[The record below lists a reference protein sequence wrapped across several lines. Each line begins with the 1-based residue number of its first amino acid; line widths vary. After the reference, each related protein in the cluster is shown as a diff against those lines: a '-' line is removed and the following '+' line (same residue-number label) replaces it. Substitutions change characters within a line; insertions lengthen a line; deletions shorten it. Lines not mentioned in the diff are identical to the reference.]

1 MSAMMETIKDLNSL
15 ITWCTADE
23 GGRLGTPDI
32 VGGVKHSQLKQL
44 RLARNNRCGYCGGN
58 KHGDGDRNAREKYCK
73 AFDKTC
79 SKCQK
84 KGHLPFVCKSS
95 APTTAAITQEGTPE
109 TSFNGALS
117 FFAIQQEPKV
127 KFTLWR
133 PWLPYPHHVSPD
145 LPLLSST
152 CLAAPVYAVPTHN
165 RFAIFGQQNMEDM
178 KQHDEQTR
186 AHMSDPI
193 HHLLALASAR
203 RSIPTLAPARRSSP
217 ALAPARRP
225 YPALAPAKS
234 LNPAL
239 DPARKLIPALA
250 PAPVAEPS
258 MHCYDSTTVIPT
270 SPAQLLAIIEKMK
283 ANNQGPVS
291 SVKLPHI
298 LHDIHQGWLLSSP
311 RKNPYLNL
319 SLKVHPPSYKTLGL
333 DIPIYAMMV
342 LCVCAVLFRYI
353 YWPGC

>member
-1 MSAMMETIKDLNSL
+1 MGMETEMLERNTVRHLIKHAQNAKRKA
-15 ITWCTADE
+15 TY
-23 GGRLGTPDI
+23 RL
-32 VGGVKHSQLKQL
+32 
-44 RLARNNRCGYCGGN
+44 
-58 KHGDGDRNAREKYCK
+58 
-73 AFDKTC
+73 
-79 SKCQK
+79 
-84 KGHLPFVCKSS
+84 S

-217 ALAPARRP
+217 ALAPARRST
-225 YPALAPAKS
+225 PALAPA
-234 LNPAL
+234 
-239 DPARKLIPALA
+239 
-250 PAPVAEPS
+250 
-258 MHCYDSTTVIPT
+258 
-270 SPAQLLAIIEKMK
+270 
-283 ANNQGPVS
+283 
-291 SVKLPHI
+291 
-298 LHDIHQGWLLSSP
+298 
-311 RKNPYLNL
+311 
-319 SLKVHPPSYKTLGL
+319 
-333 DIPIYAMMV
+333 
-342 LCVCAVLFRYI
+342 
-353 YWPGC
+353 

>member
-1 MSAMMETIKDLNSL
+1 METIKDLNSL

-23 GGRLGTPDI
+23 GGRLGTPGI

-178 KQHDEQTR
+178 KQHDEQTS
-186 AHMSDPI
+186 AHMSVPI

-217 ALAPARRP
+217 ALAPARRST
-225 YPALAPAKS
+225 PALAPA
-234 LNPAL
+234 
-239 DPARKLIPALA
+239 
-250 PAPVAEPS
+250 
-258 MHCYDSTTVIPT
+258 
-270 SPAQLLAIIEKMK
+270 
-283 ANNQGPVS
+283 
-291 SVKLPHI
+291 
-298 LHDIHQGWLLSSP
+298 
-311 RKNPYLNL
+311 
-319 SLKVHPPSYKTLGL
+319 
-333 DIPIYAMMV
+333 
-342 LCVCAVLFRYI
+342 
-353 YWPGC
+353 